1 MLQEKK
7 VGAMSASRQP
17 IERSTNDDEERVRR
31 MRQRALNQGA
41 IDLLDSWD
49 SATPED
55 IEEQR
60 RIWEL
65 LRVAL
70 DADRLSDRKLFE

>member
-1 MLQEKK
+1 
-7 VGAMSASRQP
+7 MSASRQP
-17 IERSTNDDEERVRR
+17 IERSTNDEEERERR
-31 MRQRALNQGA
+31 RHQRALNQAA

-49 SATPED
+49 SATPEE

-70 DADRLSDRKLFE
+70 DEDRLSDRKLFE